1 MPRDDELYDLVQADQ
16 RIFFPGGH
24 AGQAKVVDGLLN
36 PGYRAQWHDRSDGK
50 RFCGFVTVKHVSG
63 DWWHMERVPSAA
75 WSVTGGAE
83 AWALLVD
90 CVAPEFLSGVDARL
104 VERPATRDEAI
115 ALASAPDTMMQ
126 AEALVRE
133 AFRRSPFG
141 DGECPPICWRAMTS
155 DACARS
161 SAIRTA
167 FDERG
172 KVYRE
177 ALASDYSKYLE
188 KGRQAF
194 AFSRYDDVPPLLKFA
209 AEDHGEALTF
219 DELRRRGFVSRAGV
233 AFAGLENPFEPL
245 LRVGRIGIIVVE
257 VSPQRVVLGAH
268 A

>member
-24 AGQAKVVDGLLN
+24 AGRAKVVDGLLN
-36 PGYRAQWHDRSDGK
+36 PGYRAEWHDRSGCG
-50 RFCGFVTVKHVSG
+50 RLAGFVTVKHASG
-63 DWWHMERVPSAA
+63 DWWHMERVPSEA
-75 WSVTGGAE
+75 WSVTGGVE
-83 AWALLVD
+83 AWALLVE
-90 CVAPEFLSGVDARL
+90 CVAPEFLRSVDARL
-104 VERPATRDEAI
+104 VERPTTRDEAI

-133 AFRRSPFG
+133 AFRCSPFG
-141 DGECPPICWRAMTS
+141 DGECPQICWRAMSS

-167 FDERG
+167 FGERD

-177 ALASDYSKYLE
+177 ALASDYSRYLY
-188 KGRQAF
+188 KGREAF
-194 AFSRYDDVPPLLKFA
+194 AFSRYSDVPPLLKFA
-209 AEDHGEALTF
+209 AEDYGEALTF

-245 LRVGRIGIIVVE
+245 LRVGRIGILVVE
-257 VSPQRVVLGAH
+257 VTPQRVVLGAH